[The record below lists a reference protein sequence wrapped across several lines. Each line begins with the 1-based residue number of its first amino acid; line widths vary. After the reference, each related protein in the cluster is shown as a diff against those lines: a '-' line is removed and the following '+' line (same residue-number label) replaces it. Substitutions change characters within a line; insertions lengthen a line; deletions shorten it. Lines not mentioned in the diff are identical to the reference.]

1 MNKENNKNIGHS
13 LGAFIGK
20 YGVLEHLT
28 YDAEAVQVRSKITF
42 QNHVG
47 KHEIQTQR
55 SALRI
60 PNENPSKGSIGE
72 IK

>member
-20 YGVLEHLT
+20 YGVPEHLT
-28 YDAEAVQVRSKITF
+28 YDGADIQVGSRIIF
-42 QNHVG
+42 QNHIR
-47 KHEIQTQR
+47 KHEIQTQQ

-60 PNENPSKGSIGE
+60 PNENPS
-72 IK
+72 